1 MFMDDDRYRNGRR
14 QRLLWIGLTGLAV
27 IAIVMVNSDRSIAV
41 IEKLETNANTNTMDG
56 MTTAITEGS
65 VGRMTPMQPK
75 PIEWISVL
83 GERNSGTRWLYE

>member
-1 MFMDDDRYRNGRR
+1 MMFDEDRNIRR
-14 QRLLWIGLTGLAV
+14 QKLAWYGLTMMAV
-27 IAIVMVNSDRSIAV
+27 IAIVLLNSDRNIV
-41 IEKLETNANTNTMDG
+41 KLDQMETDNSDA
-56 MTTAITEGS
+56 ALVEGS

>member
-1 MFMDDDRYRNGRR
+1 MM
-14 QRLLWIGLTGLAV
+14 AV
-27 IAIVMVNSDRSIAV
+27 SCHRTIDSDRNIV
-41 IEKLETNANTNTMDG
+41 KLDEMETNNNDATLV
-56 MTTAITEGS
+56 EGS

>member
-1 MFMDDDRYRNGRR
+1 MMFDEDRNNRR
-14 QRLLWIGLTGLAV
+14 QKLAWYAVTTMAV
-27 IAIVMVNSDRSIAV
+27 IAIVLLNSNRSIVKLDEMETNNSDSV
-41 IEKLETNANTNTMDG
+41 LV
-56 MTTAITEGS
+56 EGS

>member
-1 MFMDDDRYRNGRR
+1 MMFDEDRNIRR
-14 QRLLWIGLTGLAV
+14 QKLAWYGLTMMAV
-27 IAIVMVNSDRSIAV
+27 IAIVLLNSDRNIV
-41 IEKLETNANTNTMDG
+41 KLDQLETDNSDA
-56 MTTAITEGS
+56 ALVEGS

>member
-1 MFMDDDRYRNGRR
+1 MIFDEDRNNRR
-14 QRLLWIGLTGLAV
+14 QKLAWYGLTMVAV
-27 IAIVMVNSDRSIAV
+27 IAIVLLNSDRNIV
-41 IEKLETNANTNTMDG
+41 KLDQVETNNSDA
-56 MTTAITEGS
+56 ALVEGS